1 MKSVALDT
9 CVVLRLLV
17 GEPANQAQQ
26 AYDYLEVCYLT
37 GVTVYVSD
45 LVVAETYHGLCHHYQ
60 VPTEKATANLT
71 EFLSS
76 PMITPSGRSLAVLCE
91 YEGAGAGFVDRL
103 IRADG
108 LENAQEIVTFDK
120 KFARLPNVRKIPG
133 KKPQNIRTTRN

>member
-17 GEPANQAQQ
+17 GEPVTQAGQ
-26 AYDYLEVCYLT
+26 AYDYLEECYLA
-37 GVTVYVSD
+37 GVTVYVFD

-60 VPTEKATANLT
+60 VPPKEATENLT

-76 PMITPSGRSLAVLCE
+76 PMITPGGNSLTVLCE

-103 IRADG
+103 IRAEALDS
-108 LENAQEIVTFDK
+108 AQEIVTFDK
-120 KFARLPNVRKIPG
+120 KFARLPNVIKIPI
-133 KKPQNIRTTRN
+133 P

>member
-17 GEPANQAQQ
+17 GEPITQAQQ
-26 AYDYLEVCYLT
+26 AYDYLEECYLA

-60 VPTEKATANLT
+60 VPTTEVTENLT

-76 PMITPSGRSLAVLCE
+76 PMITPSGHSLTVLCE
-91 YEGAGAGFVDRL
+91 YEGTGAGFVDRL
-103 IRADG
+103 IRAEALDS
-108 LENAQEIVTFDK
+108 AQEIVTFDK
-120 KFARLPNVRKIPG
+120 KFAKLPNVQKIPS
-133 KKPQNIRTTRN
+133 P